1 MEFSENYVSIIVDGE
16 DWRHSEQLRPEEIEE
31 LKRCRIIIQLKWGLQ
46 HLYPRLRLADGGQ
59 YRGVH
64 GGLRREGV
72 GVALNPKNGKLLH
85 NKLERSGVDNIYAIG
100 DVLGG
105 KWKIYRVLQNNWQ
118 TLAAYNWDIIW
129 SFLSV
134 FGLFWLSNMGDFS
147 LWYSLG
153 IGMKKKLKNFTLKKG

>member
-1 MEFSENYVSIIVDGE
+1 MTVLWLDHTNCPAWVLQSLHVVVSTWSHWAAPLGVFKGHQTSFLWWETDRKLPSSSLVTNHIASHRPANTRFYNGLWRTHTRASNEPPRSLKLYKHGE
-16 DWRHSEQLRPEEIEE
+16 RP
-31 LKRCRIIIQLKWGLQ
+31 
-46 HLYPRLRLADGGQ
+46 
-59 YRGVH
+59 
-64 GGLRREGV
+64 
-72 GVALNPKNGKLLH
+72 
-85 NKLERSGVDNIYAIG
+85 S
-100 DVLGG
+100 
-105 KWKIYRVLQNNWQ
+105 YRVLQNNWQ